1 MTTRKNLRMP
11 TRARSLA
18 IEYFPLDAARLRYFG
33 GTSGHWGGRCR
44 PLDDADFEVK
54 PGIDWARWPITKADL
69 DPYLSRASEILE
81 IKAFSPDRPIPE
93 SGLKQISF
101 NFSPPVHFGEKYD
114 MRIVCDPDILLVV
127 NANFTSFETNGN
139 AIQAASV
146 VNYRGVTHA
155 IRANRYILATGG
167 IENSRL
173 LLWSNVRSNGQVVKN
188 AGALGKYWMEH
199 PHFTLGDLILF
210 GEFSHELRD
219 HTIFLSPTRVTMRE
233 AETLNCGLR
242 LQPRTYSGAE
252 RSSPTSPALLLSLHN
267 GRCRDLTSAS
277 LARASCARHGSRN
290 LCRKTGLSYPTNWTC
305 WASRAR
311 SCIGRKARGIERL
324 FKSQPALLLLTWQ
337 PAIRGVFGS
346 LLGYWAKP
354 TTRRR
359 MSWAEITIWE
369 EHAWPRL
376 PTRESW
382 TQTARFSVKK
392 TST

>member
-1 MTTRKNLRMP
+1 MTCALALAQPGTRIALLEAG
-11 TRARSLA
+11 ARDYSEESQDA
-18 IEYFPLDAARLRYFG
+18 YKGEVIGDQYFPLDAARLRYFG

-69 DPYLSRASEILE
+69 DPYLSRASDILE

-101 NFSPPVHFGEKYD
+101 NFSPPVHFGEKYY

-188 AGALGKYWMEH
+188 AGALGKVLDGASPLH
-199 PHFTLGDLILF
+199 P
-210 GEFSHELRD
+210 R
-219 HTIFLSPTRVTMRE
+219 
-233 AETLNCGLR
+233 
-242 LQPRTYSGAE
+242 
-252 RSSPTSPALLLSLHN
+252 
-267 GRCRDLTSAS
+267 
-277 LARASCARHGSRN
+277 
-290 LCRKTGLSYPTNWTC
+290 
-305 WASRAR
+305 
-311 SCIGRKARGIERL
+311 
-324 FKSQPALLLLTWQ
+324 
-337 PAIRGVFGS
+337 
-346 LLGYWAKP
+346 
-354 TTRRR
+354 
-359 MSWAEITIWE
+359 
-369 EHAWPRL
+369 
-376 PTRESW
+376 
-382 TQTARFSVKK
+382 
-392 TST
+392 